1 MSAGPAQADA
11 TAGVGASPAAWIDVL
26 METVARADA
35 TPAAGVAGLGTAAG
49 AAAAGGFGTL
59 AGMASSGSL
68 VPADSACSGSSG
80 AVSPT
85 DASAVP

>member
-1 MSAGPAQADA
+1 MAPGPAQADA
-11 TAGVGASPAAWIDVL
+11 AGGLAASPAAWIDVL
-26 METVARADA
+26 MESVARADA
-35 TPAAGVAGLGTAAG
+35 APAAGVAGLGTAAG

-68 VPADSACSGSSG
+68 VPTYPACSGSSG